1 MSSSSRNPLGPW
13 LVTGATGML
22 GGAFVKRW
30 ANHCVAAVRKKTHLP
45 CDSVKGILVE
55 PRSIAAAVKTVRPSI
70 CFHLAACTDLPQCEK
85 NPEYAEQINGLASAV
100 IAEACAE
107 IGARVVYMCT
117 DSIFDGKK
125 GNYAETD
132 RPAPLNSYARSK
144 WSGEKATLRASQRNI
159 SIRGNIFGT
168 ERAPCNALKLYDWAV
183 KSLRA
188 QEPITGFADVFFNPL
203 SVETL
208 SEILGKIVQ
217 LDLPGGCWH
226 VGTNKPVSKDQFIRL
241 IAKSKGLSDSCVTR
255 GLQAH
260 LNLQPARPLNTTLQ
274 TLKIEAAG
282 IFMPTIESE
291 LELLK
296 KIHEQPRIS
305 N

>member
-1 MSSSSRNPLGPW
+1 
-13 LVTGATGML
+13 ML

-30 ANHCVAAVRKKTHLP
+30 ANHCVAVVRKKTPLP
-45 CDSVKGILVE
+45 CDSVEGVLVE

-70 CFHLAACTDLPQCEK
+70 CFHFAACTDLAQCEK

-125 GNYAETD
+125 GNYVEAD
-132 RPAPLNSYARSK
+132 APAPVNAYAQSK
-144 WSGEKATLRASQRNI
+144 LSGEKAMLAASQRNI
-159 SIRGNIFGT
+159 SIRGNIFGK
-168 ERAPCNALKLYDWAV
+168 ERGGSDDLKLYDWAV

-188 QEPITGFADVFFNPL
+188 QAPITGFADVFFNPL
-203 SVETL
+203 GVATL
-208 SEILGKIVQ
+208 SEILGKIAQ

-226 VGTNKPVSKDQFIRL
+226 VGTKKPVSKDQFIRL
-241 IAKSKGLSDSCVTR
+241 IAKSQGLHDACVRR
-255 GLQAH
+255 GLQAD
-260 LNLQPARPLNTTLQ
+260 LDLKPDRPLNTTLQ

-282 IFMPTIESE
+282 ISMPFIESE
-291 LELLK
+291 LKLLTK
-296 KIHEQPRIS
+296 HHEQPGIP